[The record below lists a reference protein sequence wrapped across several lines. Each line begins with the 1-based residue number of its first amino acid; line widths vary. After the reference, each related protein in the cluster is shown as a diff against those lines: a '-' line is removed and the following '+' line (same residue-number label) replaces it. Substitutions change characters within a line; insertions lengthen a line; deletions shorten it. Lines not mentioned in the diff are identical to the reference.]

1 MPIIYNEQEKT
12 ITIHTQNT
20 SYQMKVGPCNL
31 LLHTYYGPKAQ
42 GDMSWCLSFRDRGFS
57 GNPYDAKLLR
67 GISSDTLPM
76 EYPCEGSGDF
86 RAPAFSMRRA
96 NGAVGCDLRY
106 VSCEIKPGKYALD
119 GLPTVYADGEEAET
133 LEVFSPPWM

>member
-1 MPIIYNEQEKT
+1 MPIIYNEHEKT

-20 SYQMKVGPCNL
+20 SYQMKVGPCDL

-67 GISSDTLPM
+67 GISADTLPM
-76 EYPCEGSGDF
+76 EYPCEGLLSACAGQTA
-86 RAPAFSMRRA
+86 RL
-96 NGAVGCDLRY
+96 AVICD
-106 VSCEIKPGKYALD
+106 
-119 GLPTVYADGEEAET
+119 
-133 LEVFSPPWM
+133 M